1 MIAFSLFVNLYFAV
15 LGYVKSKDTREWWD
29 LSQGEKEELL
39 RKHLPEGEYTEELGG
54 DFPEGWFDLE
64 DWEKKAILD
73 KNLDDYYKDEAD
85 KEFDFTGISNPQ
97 GMQRLSGAGKMRY
110 CLKRI
115 TKFIVLRD
123 QHHEKPPNLRSMSAE
138 LRQELDSFQ

>member
-39 RKHLPEGEYTEELGG
+39 RKYVPEGEYTEELGG

-64 DWEKKAILD
+64 DWEKRAILD
-73 KNLDDYYKDEAD
+73 KNLEDYYKDEAD
-85 KEFDFTGISNPQ
+85 KELDLTGISNSQ
-97 GMQRLSGAGKMRY
+97 GCKDDQGRGR
-110 CLKRI
+110 CV
-115 TKFIVLRD
+115 IV
-123 QHHEKPPNLRSMSAE
+123 
-138 LRQELDSFQ
+138 